1 MKQNTD
7 GKIIFYGAT
16 WCGDCARSKAYL
28 DSQGIEYDY
37 VDLEEDVTAAA
48 KVTEIN
54 NGMQSIPTIVFPNG
68 NILVE
73 PTNEQLEEEIK
84 SLREKI

>member
-1 MKQNTD
+1 MQQNEN

-16 WCGDCARSKAYL
+16 WCHDCARSKAYL
-28 DSQGIEYDY
+28 DSRGIEYEFIN
-37 VDLEEDVTAAA
+37 LEEDVTAAA

-68 NILVE
+68 DILVE
-73 PTNEQLEEEIK
+73 PTDEQLEEELK
-84 SLREKI
+84 LLKEKI